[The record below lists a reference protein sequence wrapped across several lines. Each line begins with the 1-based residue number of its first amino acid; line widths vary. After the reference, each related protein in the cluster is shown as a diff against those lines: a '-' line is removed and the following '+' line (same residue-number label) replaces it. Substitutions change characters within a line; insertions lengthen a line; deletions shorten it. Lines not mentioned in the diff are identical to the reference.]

1 MKKGL
6 QILSETDHWIAL
18 NKPAGLLSV
27 PDREGKEE
35 SLKSQLQQR
44 FGKIWPV
51 HRLDRD
57 TSGVILFAKNEEAH
71 RNFSMQFE
79 QRGVQ
84 KRYGG
89 LVIGKPYP
97 LEGNITS
104 PIKEHHAIVGKMVT
118 HRNGK
123 PSQTNYMVAEQF
135 APYSWVLFEPV
146 TGRTHQIRVHMQ
158 SIGFPLVCDN
168 LYGDGQPLYLSRLKP
183 GYKISKHE
191 EEERPLLNRLAL
203 HAMELVFTD
212 ENGKQLSIQAD
223 LPKELQVTLLQLQK
237 YTRQTIPRFR

>member
-6 QILSETDHWIAL
+6 PLLAETDHWVAL

-35 SLKSQLQQR
+35 SLKSLLQKQY
-44 FGKIWPV
+44 GKIWPV

-71 RNFSMQFE
+71 RYLSMQFE
-79 QRGVQ
+79 QRDVR

-89 LVIGKPYP
+89 LVIGKPLP
-97 LEGNITS
+97 LEGSITS
-104 PIKEHHAIVGKMVT
+104 PIKEHHAIVGKMTT

-123 PSQTNYMVAEQF
+123 SSQTNYIVAEQF
-135 APYSWVLFEPV
+135 APYSWVLFEPI

-168 LYGDGQPLYLSRLKP
+168 LYGDAQPLYLSRLKP
-183 GYKISKHE
+183 GYKISKHQE
-191 EEERPLLNRLAL
+191 EETPLLNRLAL
-203 HAMELVFTD
+203 HAMELSFPDLTG
-212 ENGKQLSIQAD
+212 EKIKIQAE
-223 LPKELQVTLLQLQK
+223 LPKELQVTLLQLRK
-237 YTRQTIPRFR
+237 YSRQTSPRFR

>member
-6 QILSETDHWIAL
+6 LLLDETDQWVAL

-27 PDREGKEE
+27 PDREGKEA
-35 SLKSQLQQR
+35 SLKSQLQKKY
-44 FGKIWPV
+44 GKIWPV

-71 RNFSMQFE
+71 RYFSMQFE

-89 LVIGKPYP
+89 LVIGKPLP
-97 LEGNITS
+97 LEGSITS
-104 PIKEHHAIVGKMVT
+104 PIKEHHAIIGKMVT
-118 HRNGK
+118 HRSGK
-123 PSQTNYMVAEQF
+123 PSQTNYIVAEQF
-135 APYSWVLFEPV
+135 APYSWVLFKPI

-158 SIGFPLVCDN
+158 SIGCPLACDN
-168 LYGDGQPLYLSRLKP
+168 LYGDAQPLYLSRLKSN
-183 GYKISKHE
+183 YKISKNQ

-203 HAMELVFTD
+203 HAMELTFTD
-212 ENGKQLSIQAD
+212 LGGETITLQAE
-223 LPKELQVTLLQLQK
+223 LPKELQVTLLQLRK
-237 YTRQTIPRFR
+237 YSRQTLPRSR

>member
-71 RNFSMQFE
+71 RNCR
-79 QRGVQ
+79 RG
-84 KRYGG
+84 
-89 LVIGKPYP
+89 
-97 LEGNITS
+97 
-104 PIKEHHAIVGKMVT
+104 
-118 HRNGK
+118 
-123 PSQTNYMVAEQF
+123 
-135 APYSWVLFEPV
+135 
-146 TGRTHQIRVHMQ
+146 
-158 SIGFPLVCDN
+158 
-168 LYGDGQPLYLSRLKP
+168 
-183 GYKISKHE
+183 
-191 EEERPLLNRLAL
+191 
-203 HAMELVFTD
+203 
-212 ENGKQLSIQAD
+212 
-223 LPKELQVTLLQLQK
+223 
-237 YTRQTIPRFR
+237 

>member
-6 QILSETDHWIAL
+6 QVLAETDHWIAV

-35 SLKSQLQQR
+35 SLKTQLQQR
-44 FGKIWPV
+44 LGKIWPV

-57 TSGVILFAKNEEAH
+57 TSGVILFAKNEDTH
-71 RNFSMQFE
+71 RYLSMRFE
-79 QRGVQ
+79 QRTVQ

-89 LVIGKPYP
+89 LVIGKPLP
-97 LEGNITS
+97 LEDSITS
-104 PIKEHHAIVGKMVT
+104 PIKEHHAQLGKMVT

-123 PSQTNYMVAEQF
+123 PSQTNYIVAEEF
-135 APYSWVLFEPV
+135 APYSWVLFEPI

-158 SIGFPLVCDN
+158 SIGFPLVCDT
-168 LYGDGQPLYLSRLKP
+168 LYGDGLPLYLSRLKP

-191 EEERPLLNRLAL
+191 ESERPLLNRLAL
-203 HAMELVFTD
+203 HAMELIFTD
-212 ENGKQLSIQAD
+212 ADGKQITLQAE
-223 LPKELQVTLLQLQK
+223 LPKELQVTLLQLRKYARQK
-237 YTRQTIPRFR
+237 NTSFR